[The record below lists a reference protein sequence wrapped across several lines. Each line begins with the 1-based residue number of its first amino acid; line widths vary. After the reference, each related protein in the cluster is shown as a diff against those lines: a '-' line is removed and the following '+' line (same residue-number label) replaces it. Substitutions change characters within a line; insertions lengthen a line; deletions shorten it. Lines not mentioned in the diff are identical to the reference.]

1 MATDYDGRLL
11 IEEEDLIGVTP
22 VIGESF
28 ITEEDSEFFVDSYSP
43 AEGCPET
50 P

>member
-1 MATDYDGRLL
+1 MATDYEGRLF
-11 IEEEDLIGVTP
+11 IEEADLIGVTP
-22 VIGESF
+22 VKAEVLIV
-28 ITEEDSEFFVDSYSP
+28 EEDSEFFLDSYTP